1 MATDW
6 EQKKFC
12 HIGDSSKVMKKK
24 LSSEKKVKLFLT
36 DPPYNIGHAYGN
48 VSDRLPK
55 DEYHEMIKSVLLSAY
70 EVADESAHFFMIHY
84 PEAVAGMWNMITKET
99 GWKFKQWLTWVYPS
113 NIGMSNKRWT
123 RASRTVLWLVKDEG
137 GDPPFHP
144 NRIIRPYRNPW
155 DKRVAQL
162 IKDGKRG
169 CSLYDWWEINLT
181 KNVNKEKSDYSNQI
195 PQTLLR
201 RVIRSTT
208 DVGDLVVDPFAGTF
222 STVKAALATGRLG
235 WGCDMNKD
243 TKAYWPN
250 NDDYIEDYQ
259 EVEFSIDQQES
270 FDVVRAG
277 ITQGNLNDLIR
288 RACEN
293 DGLPPGMKKWTE
305 LELDFIEGVNSE

>member
-1 MATDW
+1 
-6 EQKKFC
+6 
-12 HIGDSSKVMKKK
+12 
-24 LSSEKKVKLFLT
+24 
-36 DPPYNIGHAYGN
+36 
-48 VSDRLPK
+48 
-55 DEYHEMIKSVLLSAY
+55 
-70 EVADESAHFFMIHY
+70 
-84 PEAVAGMWNMITKET
+84 
-99 GWKFKQWLTWVYPS
+99 
-113 NIGMSNKRWT
+113 
-123 RASRTVLWLVKDEG
+123 VKDEG

-243 TKAYWPN
+243 TNAYWPN
-250 NDDYIEDYQ
+250 NDDYIEDYP
-259 EVEFSIDQQES
+259 EEEFTVDQQEA

-277 ITQGNLNDLIR
+277 ITQGDLNELIR
-288 RACEN
+288 MACDN
-293 DGLPPGMKKWTE
+293 DVLSPRKKKWTLKE
-305 LELDFIEGVNSE
+305 LEFVESTMIHLGQSPHREIE

>member
-6 EQKKFC
+6 EHKKFC

-84 PEAVAGMWNMITKET
+84 PEAVAGMWNMITEET

-235 WGCDMNKD
+235 WGCDMNQQ
-243 TKAYWPN
+243 TKQYWPQ
-250 NDDYIEDYQ
+250 DSDFLSSYEEED
-259 EVEFSIDQQES
+259 FS
-270 FDVVRAG
+270 FDVGNDFDLVRANMNKSQFG
-277 ITQGNLNDLIR
+277 QLLVRALENSDFSDRKKELILR
-288 RACEN
+288 
-293 DGLPPGMKKWTE
+293 E
-305 LELDFIEGVNSE
+305 LELISEN

>member
-6 EQKKFC
+6 EHKKFC

-84 PEAVAGMWNMITKET
+84 PEAVAGMWNMITEET

-137 GDPPFHP
+137 GDPTFHP

-235 WGCDMNKD
+235 WGCDMNQQ
-243 TKAYWPN
+243 TKQYWPQ
-250 NDDYIEDYQ
+250 DSDFLSSYEEED
-259 EVEFSIDQQES
+259 FS
-270 FDVVRAG
+270 FDVGNDFDLVRANMNKSQFG
-277 ITQGNLNDLIR
+277 QLLVRALENSDFSDRKKELILR
-288 RACEN
+288 
-293 DGLPPGMKKWTE
+293 E
-305 LELDFIEGVNSE
+305 LELISEN

>member
-6 EQKKFC
+6 EHKKFC

-70 EVADESAHFFMIHY
+70 EAADESAHFFMIHY
-84 PEAVAGMWNMITKET
+84 PEAVAGMWNMITEET

-235 WGCDMNKD
+235 WGCDMNQQ
-243 TKAYWPN
+243 TKQYWPQ
-250 NDDYIEDYQ
+250 DSDFLSSYEEED
-259 EVEFSIDQQES
+259 FS
-270 FDVVRAG
+270 FDVGNDFDLVRANMNKSQFG
-277 ITQGNLNDLIR
+277 QLLVRALENSDFSDRKKELILR
-288 RACEN
+288 
-293 DGLPPGMKKWTE
+293 E
-305 LELDFIEGVNSE
+305 LELISEN

>member
-55 DEYHEMIKSVLLSAY
+55 DEYHGMIKSVLLSAY

-84 PEAVAGMWNMITKET
+84 PEAVAGMWNMITEET

-137 GDPPFHP
+137 GDLPFHP

-235 WGCDMNKD
+235 WGCDMNQQ
-243 TKAYWPN
+243 TKQYWPQ
-250 NDDYIEDYQ
+250 DSDFLSSYEEED
-259 EVEFSIDQQES
+259 FS
-270 FDVVRAG
+270 FDVGNDFDLVRANMNKSQFG
-277 ITQGNLNDLIR
+277 QLLVRALENSDFSDRKKELILR
-288 RACEN
+288 
-293 DGLPPGMKKWTE
+293 E
-305 LELDFIEGVNSE
+305 LELISEN

>member
-70 EVADESAHFFMIHY
+70 EAADESAHFFMIHY
-84 PEAVAGMWNMITKET
+84 PEAVAGMWNMITEET

-137 GDPPFHP
+137 GDLPFHP

-235 WGCDMNKD
+235 WGCDMNQQ
-243 TKAYWPN
+243 TKQYWPQ
-250 NDDYIEDYQ
+250 DSDFLSSYEEED
-259 EVEFSIDQQES
+259 FS
-270 FDVVRAG
+270 FDVGNDFDLVRANMNKSQFG
-277 ITQGNLNDLIR
+277 QLLVRALENSDFSDRKKELILR
-288 RACEN
+288 
-293 DGLPPGMKKWTE
+293 E
-305 LELDFIEGVNSE
+305 LELISEN